1 MSITRG
7 IFPSER
13 TAWAAVGS
21 YTILL
26 YGTLTVAY
34 DLYTAVYRRIGEAE
48 MSLWI
53 DRLFLVTGFALLVF
67 IVLMLPRTV
76 RSYLAFAVICAAV
89 AFCLHLITVP
99 AKRFHFFQYA
109 PLTVLVF
116 DAVRFRSLGRFQY
129 VWTVVLVSVIG
140 LGDETIQWMLPTR
153 FFGIPDLLTNSTA
166 GLLTLVFIAFVLGE
180 ARYPF
185 PRTEQSRD
193 WRA

>member
-34 DLYTAVYRRIGEAE
+34 DLYTALSRRIGEAE

-53 DRLFLVTGFALLVF
+53 DRLFLVTGLALLVF

-89 AFCLHLITVP
+89 AVCLHLITVP

-140 LGDETIQWMLPTR
+140 FGDETIQWILPTR
-153 FFGIPDLLTNSTA
+153 HFGIPDLLTNATA
-166 GLLTLVFIAFVLGE
+166 GLLTLAFIAFVPGE

-185 PRTEQSRD
+185 PRTEYSRT
-193 WRA
+193 

>member
-48 MSLWI
+48 MLLWI
-53 DRLFLVTGFALLVF
+53 NRLFLVTGLVLLVF

-193 WRA
+193 RRA